1 VLTAYSFQELTQ
13 VTPHTKPLA
22 WAAAKVVAAW
32 VPSLKP
38 EERPMMYQA
47 LTHLL
52 QHEDLCLKLTAL
64 SALRALVDDF
74 GFAAGDL
81 VPCLPALVQ
90 ECTRLLCES
99 AELDT
104 QTQVSCSST

>member
-1 VLTAYSFQELTQ
+1 
-13 VTPHTKPLA
+13 
-22 WAAAKVVAAW
+22 
-32 VPSLKP
+32 
-38 EERPMMYQA
+38 MMYQA

-52 QHEDLCLKLTAL
+52 QHEDLCLKLTSL

-90 ECTRLLCES
+90 EGTRLLCDS

-104 QTQVSCSST
+104 QTQVRLYSRGGRRGGHSYSV